1 MCILIVSLIVA
12 ENEITWSVNLQ
23 QVMNISQI
31 KDEMSLRIVTCKYL
45 YPVLPELNI
54 KRI

>member
-31 KDEMSLRIVTCKYL
+31 KDEMSLRNRNMQIFVSCLT
-45 YPVLPELNI
+45 
-54 KRI
+54 